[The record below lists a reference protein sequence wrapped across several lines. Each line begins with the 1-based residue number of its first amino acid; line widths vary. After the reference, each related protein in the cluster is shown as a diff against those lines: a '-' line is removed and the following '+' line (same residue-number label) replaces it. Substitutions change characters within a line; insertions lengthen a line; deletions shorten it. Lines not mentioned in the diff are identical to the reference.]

1 MQNLYF
7 VVPRYLFDELL
18 LIVWSVE
25 HNEILEFFINNA
37 ISTRA
42 IITNFICYLGTY
54 TYKQKVL
61 DIRQKY
67 SRVIYSEKNDGL
79 VKEGEVLKIMNN
91 FLRC

>member
-1 MQNLYF
+1 MSDY
-7 VVPRYLFDELL
+7 V

-25 HNEILEFFINNA
+25 HNEILKFFINNA

-67 SRVIYSEKNDGL
+67 SRAIYSEKNDGL
-79 VKEGEVLKIMNN
+79 VKEGEVSKIMNN

>member
-7 VVPRYLFDELL
+7 VVPRYLFDEQFRL

-37 ISTRA
+37 ISIRA

-67 SRVIYSEKNDGL
+67 SRAIYSEKMTDW
-79 VKEGEVLKIMNN
+79 
-91 FLRC
+91 